1 MLWLAMPA
9 LAVGAGAARPRPV
22 PRLGSGPRA
31 VPPQAKT
38 TWTLEAVLKQL
49 DAESKSF
56 RSLTANLERIKVTA
70 VVNDRSVESGR
81 IFVRRDD
88 KMLIELTQPD
98 ARTVLRN
105 GDRLYLFNPRLK
117 RVEEYNLRNY
127 GALVDQFLLLGFGSS
142 GGNLKKGYL
151 ITLMEEEPLDNR
163 KTLLLELTPKS
174 EKVRN
179 QIAKIHLWVDEATW
193 LPVQQKFFET
203 GSGDYFVFHYTN
215 IVRNPRI
222 LDSQFKANWPRGVTR
237 IKPQG

>member
-1 MLWLAMPA
+1 MAFGRRAILWLAMPA
-9 LAVGAGAARPRPV
+9 LAVGASAARRRPV
-22 PRLGSGPRA
+22 P
-31 VPPQAKT
+31 PQTRTA
-38 TWTLEAVLKQL
+38 WTLEAVLKQL
-49 DAESKSF
+49 DAESKTF
-56 RSLTANLERIKVTA
+56 RSLTANMERIKVTA

-81 IFVRRDD
+81 IFVRRDE

-105 GDRLYLFNPRLK
+105 GDHLYVFNPRLK
-117 RVEEYNLRNY
+117 RVEEYNLDKHR
-127 GALVDQFLLLGFGSS
+127 ALVDQFLLLGFGSS
-142 GGNLKKGYL
+142 AGDLKKGYL
-151 ITLMEEEPLDNR
+151 ITLMEEEPLDNK

-179 QIAKIHLWVDEATW
+179 QIAKIHLWIDEGTW

-203 GSGDYFVFHYTN
+203 GSGDYFVIHYTN

-222 LDSQFKANWPRGVTR
+222 PDSQFKASWPRGVTK